1 MEIPNYDV
9 KEVIGE
15 GGISVVYRAMHQ
27 LLKQERAIKIMFSS
41 LANEP
46 AFEKNFLQEGQ
57 IVASLNHPNIVKIHD
72 VGRCDEG
79 YFMAMEYLTGGTLGD
94 KLKRYPVVLD
104 EAITIM
110 QQIGGALHYAHQQGL
125 IHRDI
130 KPNNIMFRA
139 NGDAVLTDF
148 GISKLQNTEGNLTQC
163 GYGKLG
169 TPRYMSPE
177 QTTDETLTQ
186 RSDMYSLALV
196 FYEML
201 IGKPGINS
209 KTTVSIIREHVL
221 SPPPSFPPAYAYF
234 QPVLDKALA
243 KEPQDRY
250 ATIQDFINAILEQK
264 PNTDDQTV
272 IISNL
277 DRRGKNQTTT
287 SGIKLEQN
295 SNNSK
300 ETKIN
305 YKPMLYL
312 ALLLLS
318 VGGIGWL
325 FTQSNLLSNQDNKI
339 NTLLNNEVHDLESST
354 SSLASPPF
362 KKYQIVETKSLL
374 PEKIV
379 SEEKQIKEEV
389 DAEKTVSPSPSSCNI
404 ESNNVEEGINCF
416 NNKNFNQAKNI
427 FDNVIKTVGYKD
439 YDRYLESTLYLA
451 LISIENKDN
460 SSATKNIKH
469 LYFINPEFDL
479 SSYPVNNKNYNIIF
493 NQIKN
498 IEREAGDKEFDHIS
512 NSTFIRVSTCATSPC
527 SDDFWIGEKE
537 ISQQQWY
544 RVIPTKEDIT
554 DKEQPIRDIT
564 WEQAN
569 KFSKTVRK
577 RLCSTHEWIEA
588 LKTVNVESYKDAI
601 IGQSGWSPS
610 SIHIGEKG
618 KTGIIN
624 LVGNIMEFTINK
636 NKPSY
641 IGLYWS
647 QMPDGLMMDDIKKSS
662 KTATIKTKS
671 FNIGLRL
678 CY

>member
-1 MEIPNYDV
+1 MKIPNYDV

-15 GGISVVYRAMHQ
+15 GGMAVVYRAMHQ

-41 LANEP
+41 FANEP

-94 KLKRYPVVLD
+94 KLKRYPLVLD
-104 EAITIM
+104 EAITII
-110 QQIGGALHYAHQQGL
+110 QQIGGALHYAHQRGL

-201 IGKPGINS
+201 MGKPGINS

-221 SPPPSFPPAYAYF
+221 SPPPSFPPVYAYF

-250 ATIQDFINAILEQK
+250 ATIQEFVSAILSQK
-264 PNTDDQTV
+264 PDTDDQTV

-277 DRRGKNQTTT
+277 DESAKKKTTI
-287 SGIKLEQN
+287 SEVKLEQN
-295 SNNSK
+295 SNNST
-300 ETKIN
+300 EAKIN

-312 ALLLLS
+312 LLLFLS

-325 FTQSNLLSNQDNKI
+325 FTQSSLLSDQDNKI
-339 NTLLNNEVHDLESST
+339 NTLLNNEVRDLQPTTPPQISSP
-354 SSLASPPF
+354 L
-362 KKYQIVETKSLL
+362 KKDQIVETEPPL
-374 PEKIV
+374 PNPIV
-379 SEEKQIKEEV
+379 SEEKHIKEEV
-389 DAEKTVSPSPSSCNI
+389 NTGKNISPSPPSCNVGSDKI
-404 ESNNVEEGINCF
+404 EEGINCF
-416 NNKNFNQAKNI
+416 NNKNLNQAKNI
-427 FDNVIKTVGYKD
+427 FNNVIKTIGYKD
-439 YDRYLESTLYLA
+439 YDHYLKSTLYLA
-451 LISIENKDN
+451 LISIESKDN
-460 SSATKNIKH
+460 ISATKNIKH
-469 LYFINPEFDL
+469 LYFLDPEFKL
-479 SSYPVNNKNYNIIF
+479 SSYSIDNKNYNKIF
-493 NQIKN
+493 EQTKHKA
-498 IEREAGDKEFDHIS
+498 REAGDKEFDHIS
-512 NSTFIRVSTCATSPC
+512 HSSFIWVSTCNPPC
-527 SDDFWIGEKE
+527 ANGFWIGEKE

-544 RVIPTKEDIT
+544 RIIPTEEDIN

-577 RLCSTHEWIEA
+577 RLCSTHEWTEA
-588 LKTVNVESYKDAI
+588 LKTVNTESYKDAI

-610 SIHIGEKG
+610 SVNTGEKG

-624 LVGNIMEFTINK
+624 LVGNIMEFTTNK

-662 KTATIKTKS
+662 KKATVKTKS

-678 CY
+678 CH